1 MSLITGPNSQP
12 NPNKPDI
19 AAGGGSKIIVD
30 SDWKSQAQAEKEKLN
45 AQAQAAAQA
54 KAAQQGP
61 AGGRDPNEPIG
72 IQDLVSILVNQA
84 LMYMG
89 GMADPRTGKVVVALE
104 YAKVYVD
111 LLGVIDQKT
120 KGNLTP
126 EEETMVKNVTHELRL
141 EFVEV
146 SNAIAKAVEEGKI
159 SPTQMGG
166 GQGGPGGSAPSFKL
180 AQPGQGYGP
189 KLTGP
194 GL

>member
-1 MSLITGPNSQP
+1 MSLITGPNSP
-12 NPNKPDI
+12 DPTKP
-19 AAGGGSKIIVD
+19 AAGNAGGESAKIIVD

-45 AQAQAAAQA
+45 AQAHAAAQA

-61 AGGRDPNEPIG
+61 ASGGRDPNEPLG

-84 LMYMG
+84 LTYMG

-111 LLGVIDQKT
+111 LLGVIEQKT

-126 EEETMVKNVTHELRL
+126 EEETMVKNVAHELRL

-146 SNAIAKAVEEGKI
+146 SHAIAKAVEEGKI
-159 SPTQMGG
+159 SPMQMGG
-166 GQGGPGGSAPSFKL
+166 GAGGPGNIKIAQKGPAGAGSL
-180 AQPGQGYGP
+180 
-189 KLTGP
+189 LTGP

>member
-1 MSLITGPNSQP
+1 MSLITGPNSP
-12 NPNKPDI
+12 DPKNNKPAD
-19 AAGGGSKIIVD
+19 AGKIIVD

-45 AQAQAAAQA
+45 AQAQAAAEA

-61 AGGRDPNEPIG
+61 AGRDPNEPMG

-84 LMYMG
+84 LTYMG

-104 YAKVYVD
+104 YAKIYVD
-111 LLGVIDQKT
+111 LLGVLEQKT

-126 EEETMVKNVTHELRL
+126 EEATMVTNVTHELRL

-146 SNAIAKAVEEGKI
+146 SKAIAKAIEEGKI
-159 SPTQMGG
+159 SPMQMGG
-166 GQGGPGGSAPSFKL
+166 AGGPGGQSAQSNIKIVQPGSAPT
-180 AQPGQGYGP
+180 GP
-189 KLTGP
+189 RLSGP

>member
-1 MSLITGPNSQP
+1 MSLITGPNSP
-12 NPNKPDI
+12 DPKNNKPAD
-19 AAGGGSKIIVD
+19 AGKIIVD

-45 AQAQAAAQA
+45 AQAQAAAEA

-61 AGGRDPNEPIG
+61 AGARDPNEPLG

-84 LMYMG
+84 LTYMG

-104 YAKVYVD
+104 YAKIYVD
-111 LLGVIDQKT
+111 LLGVLEQKT

-126 EEETMVKNVTHELRL
+126 EEQTMVTNVTHELRL

-146 SNAIAKAVEEGKI
+146 SKAIAKAIEEGKI
-159 SPTQMGG
+159 TPSQMSGG
-166 GQGGPGGSAPSFKL
+166 GQGGAGNIKIV
-180 AQPGQGYGP
+180 QPGSTPTGP
-189 KLTGP
+189 RLSGP